1 MYAKLPFRNV
11 RRTAKDYLIYV
22 VTLVLSIGMFYGFF
36 SLVSPYYNETLPVQI
51 HLDTLKNFMRMAVPL
66 VGLLAVFLMS
76 YVNSYML
83 RRKQKEFAVETII
96 GMEQRTVAFLFFL
109 ETLIIGAAAIVLGV
123 LLGILLSQIISMVV
137 VQSFGETYGLHFA
150 LFPDTL
156 LGTVVFFGVISL
168 LMGLKNLYTVRKLKV
183 IQMLQNSQK
192 GADVVPLTKQLKR
205 WGIACMAVSFIILLL
220 MILLLGRIFIYTQV
234 FLRMLLVTFIT
245 LALIVSALAF
255 ITAGKRHRDGS
266 RAVLSMTVFSLA
278 DGVVLL
284 SQYTVFESMV
294 RQGIALQAYLT
305 LPPILALF
313 LIVFGLIAFFSNLT
327 WLMAKVVK
335 KPSVHYY
342 NNLFLSGQLK
352 SRMGSSSKMM
362 GMITCVLAASLVLFA
377 YLPVLAIRIQSYQQV
392 LSVYDVQVGTMY
404 RAEEDLLPSG
414 ALDFDTITIYLEEHG
429 YTVTGK
435 AEGNLYLLQIDDLKK
450 GNTED
455 PLLAVPLSVYNELRG
470 LSGLEPIFIAEDEY
484 GIAWSNVAEVSA
496 IQEYNEEVDN
506 IQAGTITLHKAKD
519 ADYQDSVGISLFTS
533 QTEAVYIIP
542 DDVTQGLRMATTF
555 YSANTDHPLSYEFAK
570 QFDRDMAEYQTQLAN
585 FPADALFVRLNTL
598 QTNEGISNMLMLIL
612 IGAYTALVLLVS
624 SFTMLSIQQLTD
636 AIEQKHRFKIIS
648 MLGVELRERR
658 HNIRRQMEFWFGLP
672 VLTAL
677 ICSAGVLVFLIW
689 SSYKDIIAYISMTEV
704 LQIFGV
710 VYIAFLAIFVC
721 YFGATYYLF
730 QKNMDTK

>member
-1 MYAKLPFRNV
+1 MYAKLAFRNV
-11 RRTAKDYLIYV
+11 RRTAKDYLIYI

-36 SLVSPYYNETLPVQI
+36 SLVSPYYNATLPVQI

-83 RRKQKEFAVETII
+83 RRKQKEFAIETII

-109 ETLIIGAAAIVLGV
+109 ETLIIGAVAIVLGV
-123 LLGILLSQIISMVV
+123 LLGIILSQIISMVV

-156 LGTVVFFGVISL
+156 LGTVVFFGAISL

-192 GADVVPLTKQLKR
+192 GADVVSLTKQLKR
-205 WGIACMAVSFIILLL
+205 WGIACMAVGLVILLL
-220 MILLLGRIFIYTQV
+220 MLLLLGRVFIYPQV
-234 FLRMLLVTFIT
+234 FLRMLLITIIT
-245 LALIVSALAF
+245 LALIVSAVAF
-255 ITAGKRHRDGS
+255 IKAGKRRRDGS
-266 RAVLSMTVFSLA
+266 RALLGMTVFSLA
-278 DGVVLL
+278 DGVFLL

-327 WLMAKVVK
+327 WLMAKVIK

-342 NNLFLSGQLK
+342 NNLFLIGQLK

-392 LSVYDVQVGTMY
+392 LSVYDVQIGTMY
-404 RAEEDLLPSG
+404 RAEEDLLPSRT
-414 ALDFDTITIYLEEHG
+414 LDFDTITTYLEDHG
-429 YTVTGK
+429 YAVTGK
-435 AEGNLYLLQIDDLKK
+435 AEGGLYLLQIDDLQK

-470 LSGLEPIFIAEDEY
+470 LSDLKPIFLAEDEY
-484 GIAWSNVAEVSA
+484 GIAWSNVSEASA
-496 IQEYNEEVDN
+496 IQAYNEKIDT
-506 IQAGTITLHKAKD
+506 IQAGSITLHKAKD
-519 ADYQDSVGISLFTS
+519 ADYQDPVGISLFTS

-555 YSANTDHPLSYEFAK
+555 YSANTDRSLPYDFAK
-570 QFDRDMAEYQTQLAN
+570 QFDWDMAEYQTQLAN

-624 SFTMLSIQQLTD
+624 SFTMLSVQQLTD
-636 AIEQKHRFKIIS
+636 AVEQKHRFEIIS
-648 MLGVELRERR
+648 KLGVELQERH
-658 HNIRRQMEFWFGLP
+658 HNIRQQMEFWFGLP
-672 VLTAL
+672 MLTAL
-677 ICSAGVLVFLIW
+677 ICSVGVLVFLIW
-689 SSYKDIIAYISMTEV
+689 SSYKDIIAYISMAKI
-704 LQIFGV
+704 LQISGV
-710 VYIAFLAIFVC
+710 VYIAFLAVFVC
-721 YFGATYYLF
+721 YFGSTYYLF
-730 QKNMDTK
+730 QKNMDSK

>member
-1 MYAKLPFRNV
+1 MYAKLAFRNV

-36 SLVSPYYNETLPVQI
+36 SLVSPSYNATLPIQI
-51 HLDTLKNFMRMAVPL
+51 HLDALRKFMRIAVPL

-83 RRKQKEFAVETII
+83 RRKQKEFAIETII
-96 GMEQRTVAFLFFL
+96 GMEQRTVALLFFL
-109 ETLIIGAAAIVLGV
+109 ETQIIGAVAIVLGV

-137 VQSFGETYGLHFA
+137 VQSFGAAYGLHFA

-156 LGTVVFFGVISL
+156 LGTVVFFGAISL

-192 GADVVPLTKQLKR
+192 GTDVVPLTKQLKR
-205 WGIACMAVSFIILLL
+205 WGIACMVASLVILLL
-220 MILLLGRIFIYTQV
+220 MALLLGRIFIYPQV
-234 FLRMLLVTFIT
+234 FLRMLFVILIT
-245 LALIVSALAF
+245 LALIASGVAF
-255 ITAGKRHRDGS
+255 LIAAKRHRDGS
-266 RAVLSMTVFSLA
+266 RALFGMTVFSLA
-278 DGVVLL
+278 DGVFLL

-305 LPPILALF
+305 LPPVLALF

-342 NNLFLSGQLK
+342 NNLFLIGQLK

-414 ALDFDTITIYLEEHG
+414 ALDFDTITSYLEDHG
-429 YTVTGK
+429 YAVTGK
-435 AEGNLYLLQIDDLKK
+435 AEGGLYLLQIEDLQK

-455 PLLAVPLSVYNELRG
+455 PLLAVPLSVYNELRE
-470 LSGLEPIFIAEDEY
+470 LSDLEPIFIAEDEY
-484 GIAWSNVAEVSA
+484 GIAWSNVSEASA
-496 IQEYNEEVDN
+496 IQAYNEEVN
-506 IQAGTITLHKAKD
+506 TIQAGTTTLHKAKD
-519 ADYQDSVGISLFTS
+519 ADYQDPVGISLFTS

-542 DDVTQGLRMATTF
+542 DDVAQGLRMATTF
-555 YSANTDHPLSYEFAK
+555 YSANTDHPLSYDFAE

-636 AIEQKHRFKIIS
+636 AIEQKHRFAIIS
-648 MLGVELRERR
+648 KLGVEMRECH
-658 HNIRRQMEFWFGLP
+658 HNIRRQMTFWFGLP
-672 VLTAL
+672 VLTAI
-677 ICSAGVLVFLIW
+677 ICSIGVLVFLIW
-689 SSYKDIIAYISMTEV
+689 SSYKDIIAYVS
-704 LQIFGV
+704 LSQIGGILTLTYTSFAIVFG
-710 VYIAFLAIFVC
+710 C
-721 YFGATYYLF
+721 YFASTYYLF
-730 QKNMDTK
+730 HRNIEKT

>member
-1 MYAKLPFRNV
+1 MYAKLAFRNV
-11 RRTAKDYLIYV
+11 RRTAKDYLIYI

-36 SLVSPYYNETLPVQI
+36 SLVSPYYNATLPIQI

-83 RRKQKEFAVETII
+83 RRKQKEFAIETII
-96 GMEQRTVAFLFFL
+96 GMEQQTVAFLFFL
-109 ETLIIGAAAIVLGV
+109 ETLIIGAVAIVLGV

-156 LGTVVFFGVISL
+156 LGTVVFFGAISL

-205 WGIACMAVSFIILLL
+205 WGIACMAVGLVILLL
-220 MILLLGRIFIYTQV
+220 MILLLGRIIIYPQIL
-234 FLRMLLVTFIT
+234 LRMLLVTFIT
-245 LALIVSALAF
+245 LALIASTVAF

-266 RAVLSMTVFSLA
+266 RSLLGMTVFSLA
-278 DGVVLL
+278 DGVFLL

-294 RQGIALQAYLT
+294 RQGITLQAYLT
-305 LPPILALF
+305 LPPVLALF

-342 NNLFLSGQLK
+342 NNLFLIGQLK

-414 ALDFDTITIYLEEHG
+414 ALDFDAITTYLEDHG
-429 YTVTGK
+429 YAVTGK
-435 AEGNLYLLQIDDLKK
+435 AEGGLYLLQIDDLLK

-470 LSGLEPIFIAEDEY
+470 LSDLEPIFIAEDEY
-484 GIAWSNVAEVSA
+484 GIAWSNVSEASA
-496 IQEYNEEVDN
+496 IRAYNEEVDT
-506 IQAGTITLHKAKD
+506 IQAGTITLHKARD
-519 ADYQDSVGISLFTS
+519 ADYQDPVGISLFTS

-542 DDVTQGLRMATTF
+542 DDVAQGLRLATTF
-555 YSANTDHPLSYEFAK
+555 YSANTDHPLPYDFAK
-570 QFDRDMAEYQTQLAN
+570 QFDQDMAEYQTQLAN

-636 AIEQKHRFKIIS
+636 AIEQKHRFMIIRK
-648 MLGVELRERR
+648 LGVELRERR
-658 HNIRRQMEFWFGLP
+658 RIIRNQMGFWFGLP

-677 ICSAGVLVFLIW
+677 ICSAGVLTFLIW
-689 SSYKDIIAYISMTEV
+689 SSYRDIVAYIAMAEIM
-704 LQIFGV
+704 QIFCI
-710 VYIAFLAIFVC
+710 VYMAFLMIFLC
-721 YFGATYYLF
+721 YFSSTYYLF
-730 QKNMDTK
+730 QKNMEIA